1 MDLIDMF
8 IVRETNK
15 TDKIVAAILAAAL
28 YNRQENDA
36 AQQKNMDQLIDLWA
50 QLLLQ
55 MKDKNLS
62 TLGQSV
68 FMEEMADLQAV
79 RFLHGK
85 HRGRT

>member
-1 MDLIDMF
+1 MDLIDAF

-28 YNRQENDA
+28 YNRQENNA

-50 QLLLQ
+50 RLLVQ

-62 TLGQSV
+62 TLG
-68 FMEEMADLQAV
+68 
-79 RFLHGK
+79 
-85 HRGRT
+85 

>member
-15 TDKIVAAILAAAL
+15 TDKIVAAILAVAL

-62 TLGQSV
+62 TLG
-68 FMEEMADLQAV
+68 
-79 RFLHGK
+79 
-85 HRGRT
+85 

>member
-15 TDKIVAAILAAAL
+15 TDKIVAAILATAL

-62 TLGQSV
+62 TLG
-68 FMEEMADLQAV
+68 
-79 RFLHGK
+79 
-85 HRGRT
+85 

>member
-1 MDLIDMF
+1 MKMDLIDMF

-62 TLGQSV
+62 TLG
-68 FMEEMADLQAV
+68 
-79 RFLHGK
+79 
-85 HRGRT
+85 